1 MAESDIPGIQHFVR
15 IFDTTLRDGEQTPG
29 VALTPEKKLQIAR
42 QLDRLGVDT
51 IEAGFPITSQ
61 GEREAIKLIARDG
74 LKPEIC
80 ALARAEKEDINAA
93 LACGVYAI
101 HIFIAA
107 SDLHLK
113 YKLRITREEA
123 LRNAVEAIEYAKRH
137 GVTVEFSAEDA
148 TRADEEFLVRFFRAA
163 SEAGADRL
171 DIPDTVGVMTP
182 ERMSNLVT
190 RVYAACAVPI
200 SVHCH
205 DDFGLAVANTLAG
218 IKAGATQAHVTVNG
232 IGERA
237 GNTSLEEVVMA
248 LHQLKGVKT
257 RVNTK
262 LLYETSRLVSKLTGV
277 IVQPNKAIVGENAFG
292 HESGIHTHGILANP
306 LTYEPFDP
314 SALGRRRW
322 LQAGKHAGTHGIE
335 AQLKAMR
342 LYPSREELKEI
353 LGKVKELGDMGKRV
367 TDSDLYLT
375 AIGVMKRDLSDREL
389 VKLLKLEVKTGI
401 DVVPTAHVELR
412 IGEKTHSRTEVGVGP
427 IDAAIKAIQ
436 SITTGIA
443 NIRLKEY
450 RLDAI
455 TGGSDAPAESVIVVE
470 DKDGYT
476 ASARA
481 IGDDV
486 VVTSVQAMIQGINAI
501 LLKTIPPTYVTG
513 VQTKSSLIP
522 PGEEVG
528 SE

>member
-1 MAESDIPGIQHFVR
+1 MAESDIPDNQPFVR

-61 GEREAIKLIARDG
+61 GEREAIKLIAKDG
-74 LKPEIC
+74 LRAEIC
-80 ALARAEKEDINAA
+80 ALSRAEKEDIDAA
-93 LACGVYAI
+93 IGCGVSAI
-101 HIFIAA
+101 HIFLAA

-113 YKLRITREEA
+113 YKLMITREEA

-148 TRADEEFLVRFFRAA
+148 TRADQEFLVRFFRSA

-190 RVYAACAVPI
+190 KIYSACAARI

-218 IKAGATQAHVTVNG
+218 IKAGASQAHVTING
-232 IGERA
+232 LGERA
-237 GNTSLEEVVMA
+237 GNASLEEVVMA
-248 LHQLKGVKT
+248 LHELKGIKT
-257 RVNTK
+257 RVNTR

-314 SALGRRRW
+314 SALGRARW

-342 LYPSREELKEI
+342 LYPGREELKEI
-353 LGKVKELGDMGKRV
+353 VSKVKELGDLGKRV
-367 TDSDLYLT
+367 TDSDLYLIAVNVT
-375 AIGVMKRDLSDREL
+375 KRDRSDRDL
-389 VKLLKLEVKTGI
+389 VKLVNLEVKTGVGI
-401 DVVPTAHVELR
+401 TPIAHVELR
-412 IGEKTHSRTEVGVGP
+412 IGEKIHSRTEVGVGP

-436 SITTGIA
+436 SITSGSA

-455 TGGSDAPAESVIVVE
+455 TGGSDAPAEAIIVVE

-501 LLKTIPPTYVTG
+501 LLKNIPSTYVTRAE
-513 VQTKSSLIP
+513 TKSSLMP
-522 PGEEVG
+522 PGEEID
-528 SE
+528 SK

>member
-1 MAESDIPGIQHFVR
+1 MAESDIPGTQPLVR

-93 LACGVYAI
+93 LACGVSAI

-123 LRNAVEAIEYAKRH
+123 LRNAVEAIEYAKGH

-148 TRADEEFLVRFFRAA
+148 TRADEEFLVSFFRAA
-163 SEAGADRL
+163 SGAGADRL
-171 DIPDTVGVMTP
+171 DIPDTVGVITP
-182 ERMSNLVT
+182 ERIFNLV
-190 RVYAACAVPI
+190 RQVYSSCPIPI

-205 DDFGLAVANTLAG
+205 NDFGLAVANTLAG
-218 IKAGATQAHVTVNG
+218 IKAGATQAHVTING
-232 IGERA
+232 LGERA
-237 GNTSLEEVVMA
+237 GNASLEEVVMA
-248 LHQLKGVKT
+248 LHNLKGIKT

-277 IVQPNKAIVGENAFG
+277 IVQPNKAVVGENAFG
-292 HESGIHTHGILANP
+292 HESGIHTHGILSNP

-314 SALGRRRW
+314 SVLGRGRW
-322 LQAGKHAGTHGIE
+322 LQAGKHAGTHGVE
-335 AQLKAMR
+335 AQLKGMR
-342 LYPSREELKEI
+342 VYPTREELKEI
-353 LGKVKELGDMGKRV
+353 VKKVKELGDAGKRV
-367 TDSDLYLT
+367 TDSDLYLI
-375 AIGVMKRDLSDREL
+375 AESIMGRGGSDRAL
-389 VKLLKLEVKTGI
+389 VKLLSCEVKTGI
-401 DVVPTAHVELR
+401 GIVPTAHVELR
-412 IGEKTHSRTEVGVGP
+412 VGEKIYSRTEVGVGP
-427 IDAAIKAIQ
+427 VDAAIKAIQ
-436 SITTGIA
+436 DITSGIA
-443 NIRLKEY
+443 NITLKEY

-455 TGGSDAPAESVIVVE
+455 TGGSDAPAEAVIVVE
-470 DKDGYT
+470 DKDGYV

-486 VVTSVQAMIQGINAI
+486 VITSVHAMIQGINTI
-501 LLKTIPPTYVTG
+501 LLKNVPPTYVTRAE
-513 VQTKSSLIP
+513 TRYSLIP
-522 PGEEVG
+522 PGEDID